1 MKAKLFLMLA
11 LSAAS
16 VSATAQ
22 AAKFSR
28 STGHRSAPS
37 LQVWGFAL
45 GQPPT
50 LIPCPTTRDG
60 LFDSRSWSP
69 TLDSTCMESPTHAD
83 TSADGRAKTLPVHFS
98 RAEEPALAAGVH
110 ARSFALMILDGTVQG
125 VVVRTSG
132 LDSQK
137 AVYAMLRKKY
147 GTPTSVAKARGQNGR
162 TEKAAEGISASWT
175 MADLRVDFEGIG
187 TTTDE
192 GTIFITTASA
202 FEQAMKSPSAPSMPE

>member
-22 AAKFSR
+22 TAKFTR

-37 LQVWGFAL
+37 LQAWGFAL

-60 LFDSRSWSP
+60 LFDSRSWTP

-98 RAEEPALAAGVH
+98 RAEEPALAPSVH
-110 ARSFALMILDGTVQG
+110 PRSFALLILDGTVQG
-125 VVVRTSG
+125 VLVSTSG

-137 AVYAMLRKKY
+137 AIYAMLKKKY
-147 GTPTSVAKARGQNGR
+147 GIPTSIAKTHGQTGAGKS
-162 TEKAAEGISASWT
+162 TEGIRANWVF
-175 MADLRVDFEGIG
+175 ADVRVSFEGIEATADEG
-187 TTTDE
+187 KLSITTIGAVDYTTTA
-192 GTIFITTASA
+192 ASVS
-202 FEQAMKSPSAPSMPE
+202 K